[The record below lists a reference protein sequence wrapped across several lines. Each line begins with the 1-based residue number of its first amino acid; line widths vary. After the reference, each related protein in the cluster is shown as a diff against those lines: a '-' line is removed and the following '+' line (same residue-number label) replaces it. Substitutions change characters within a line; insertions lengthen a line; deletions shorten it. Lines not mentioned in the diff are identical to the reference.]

1 MEQSLSQELQK
12 YYESSFE
19 MFSSEGWK
27 YLMEDLEKLKQQVEN
42 IRTVEDAQQ
51 LYYRQGQLD
60 ILDLMLNRKKTCEEV
75 YEQLQGDT
83 YAENL

>member
-1 MEQSLSQELQK
+1 MEQSLEK
-12 YYESSFE
+12 YYEEQFS
-19 MFSSEGWK
+19 MFSTDGWK
-27 YLMEDLEKLKQQVEN
+27 DLMEDLEKLKNQIEN
-42 IRTVEDAQQ
+42 IRTVEDSQQ

-60 ILDLMLNRKKTCEEV
+60 ILDLMLYRKKTCEEV

>member
-1 MEQSLSQELQK
+1 MDKELQT
-12 YYESSFE
+12 YYEE
-19 MFSSEGWK
+19 TFSTMATLGWGF
-27 YLMEDLEKLKQQVEN
+27 LMEDLEKLKQQVEN

-75 YEQLQGDT
+75 YEQLQGE
-83 YAENL
+83 AQ

>member
-1 MEQSLSQELQK
+1 MEQSLQQ
-12 YYESSFE
+12 YYEE
-19 MFSSEGWK
+19 TFSTMATLGWGF
-27 YLMEDLEKLKQQVEN
+27 LMEDLEKLKQQVEN